1 MLLMTV
7 RVTSKRIKAESYT
20 SRKGMMW
27 VPALLFCSSF
37 LAFFPFRSWIAVAQ
51 PCATV
56 SSVNALSRIQLPT
69 HCNSG
74 CQFSSLNLLWNCLVM
89 YLLYFQ
95 VRFFTYYFSWLQ
107 NSGFYLKL
115 PRWQSLNITPP
126 FGVSIFASLSPLWW
140 RSETSGVE
148 RMVTFVFPH
157 SPHGLCLFPGSNHGK
172 FHSASVIFLYRN
184 VLMRCICPCDKC
196 HPGVR
201 RLVGLSH
208 LSHICQ
214 EDWGL

>member
-1 MLLMTV
+1 MLLMAV

-37 LAFFPFRSWIAVAQ
+37 LAFFPFRPWIAVAQ
-51 PCATV
+51 PCV

-95 VRFFTYYFSWLQ
+95 VRFFTYYLFLTSKQWILSEAASVTVTQHNTYFRCQYFCFSVSPVMKIW
-107 NSGFYLKL
+107 NIWSWKNGDFSL
-115 PRWQSLNITPP
+115 P
-126 FGVSIFASLSPLWW
+126 SLSTWPL
-140 RSETSGVE
+140 SLS
-148 RMVTFVFPH
+148 
-157 SPHGLCLFPGSNHGK
+157 
-172 FHSASVIFLYRN
+172 
-184 VLMRCICPCDKC
+184 
-196 HPGVR
+196 
-201 RLVGLSH
+201 RLKPWKIS
-208 LSHICQ
+208 
-214 EDWGL
+214 